1 MTEDGWRPLRGP
13 NPERRGAEAFV
24 VSPFMRLARVH
35 AFGAASDAAI
45 AVTLAGSIFFSISP
59 DDSRG
64 RVALYLALTMAP
76 FAIVAP
82 LLGPAI
88 DRAKGGR
95 RWMILGTAAGR
106 AVVSFLMI
114 SNIDSL
120 WLFPL
125 AFTILVLQKAY
136 SVAKSAVVPA
146 LVRSEGD
153 LVSANSRLAL
163 ISAISGM
170 AGATLSGIFSLIG
183 GPSFAAAIAM
193 VGFVATTVLATQVP
207 RTVVAAEP
215 AQEIERAE
223 LRDTQI
229 VLAAYATA
237 ILRGIVG
244 FVTFLLAFEFRG
256 GKEGLDISTDG
267 SAAGGMT
274 ATAEVRGIDIT
285 GDPAAPAWH
294 FGVVLLAAGI
304 GALIG
309 ARIAPSLRERTAEER
324 MLQTSLAAVALAAL
338 FAAFSFDLF
347 GAAVLSFFIAA
358 GAATGKLAFDSLVQR
373 EAPDANYG
381 RSFARFEARFQG
393 AWVIGAF
400 IPAVIPLNLAVGG
413 IAVAAA
419 AIFALLS
426 YLIGKPAHSA
436 VSFSSVRGSN
446 PLRNRQSRSPA
457 ESESPPMAAPAETTP
472 PPVAAEP
479 APDPGLDD
487 PDELTMEDLRP
498 SQPEAPAGT
507 SDYALGWGV
516 SEPIISSVDGV
527 EVDPPAAP
535 RPRRPDESTDDAST

>member
-1 MTEDGWRPLRGP
+1 
-13 NPERRGAEAFV
+13 
-24 VSPFMRLARVH
+24 MRLARVH

-106 AVVSFLMI
+106 AVMAFLMI

-170 AGATLSGIFSLIG
+170 AGASLSGIFSLIG

-400 IPAVIPLNLAVGG
+400 IPP
-413 IAVAAA
+413 
-419 AIFALLS
+419 
-426 YLIGKPAHSA
+426 
-436 VSFSSVRGSN
+436 
-446 PLRNRQSRSPA
+446 
-457 ESESPPMAAPAETTP
+457 
-472 PPVAAEP
+472 
-479 APDPGLDD
+479 
-487 PDELTMEDLRP
+487 
-498 SQPEAPAGT
+498 
-507 SDYALGWGV
+507 
-516 SEPIISSVDGV
+516 
-527 EVDPPAAP
+527 
-535 RPRRPDESTDDAST
+535 

>member
-1 MTEDGWRPLRGP
+1 
-13 NPERRGAEAFV
+13 
-24 VSPFMRLARVH
+24 
-35 AFGAASDAAI
+35 
-45 AVTLAGSIFFSISP
+45 
-59 DDSRG
+59 
-64 RVALYLALTMAP
+64 
-76 FAIVAP
+76 
-82 LLGPAI
+82 
-88 DRAKGGR
+88 
-95 RWMILGTAAGR
+95 MILGTAAGR
-106 AVVSFLMI
+106 AVMAFLMVG
-114 SNIDSL
+114 NIDSL

-146 LVRSEGD
+146 LVRSETD

-163 ISAISGM
+163 ISAVAGM
-170 AGATLSGIFSLIG
+170 VGAALSGVFSLIG

-207 RTVVAAEP
+207 RTVVAADPVEE
-215 AQEIERAE
+215 AERAE
-223 LRDTQI
+223 LRDTQV

-274 ATAEVRGIDIT
+274 ATARDIDIT

-304 GALIG
+304 GALLG

-324 MLQTSLAAVALAAL
+324 MLQTSLAAVGVAAL

-413 IAVAAA
+413 VAVAAA
-419 AIFALLS
+419 SLFALVS

-436 VSFSSVRGSN
+436 VSFPTVRATK
-446 PLRNRQSRSPA
+446 PLRGRIIKSRS
-457 ESESPPMAAPAETTP
+457 SSPPAAPAAPSEP
-472 PPVAAEP
+472 DVPVA
-479 APDPGLDD
+479 DPTESFDTDD
-487 PDELTMEDLRP
+487 HDHDDRDELTLEDLRP
-498 SQPEAPAGT
+498 TQPDAPAGT

-527 EVDPPAAP
+527 EVDPPAGAP
-535 RPRRPDESTDDAST
+535 QRRPDESADDTAT

>member
-1 MTEDGWRPLRGP
+1 
-13 NPERRGAEAFV
+13 
-24 VSPFMRLARVH
+24 MRLARVH

-106 AVVSFLMI
+106 AVMAFLMI

-170 AGATLSGIFSLIG
+170 AGASLSGIFSLIG

-446 PLRNRQSRSPA
+446 PLRNRQSKSPA

-479 APDPGLDD
+479 AADPGLDD

>member
-13 NPERRGAEAFV
+13 EPERRGAEAFT

-35 AFGAASDAAI
+35 AFGAASDASI

-88 DRAKGGR
+88 DAARGGR
-95 RWMILGTAAGR
+95 RWMIIGTAAGR
-106 AVVSFLMI
+106 AVMAFLMI
-114 SNIDSL
+114 SNIGSL

-125 AFTILVLQKAY
+125 AFTVLVLQKTY

-146 LVRSEGD
+146 LVRSESD

-163 ISAISGM
+163 ISAVSGM
-170 AGATLSGIFSLIG
+170 AGATASGLFSLIG
-183 GPSFAAAIAM
+183 GPPFAAAIAM
-193 VGFVATTVLATQVP
+193 VGFIATTVLATQVP

-215 AQEIERAE
+215 AQATERAE
-223 LRDTQI
+223 LRDSQI

-237 ILRGIVG
+237 ILRGVVG

-256 GKEGLDISTDG
+256 GKEGLDISTVG

-294 FGVVLLAAGI
+294 FGVVLLAAGV
-304 GALIG
+304 GAFLG
-309 ARIAPSLRERTAEER
+309 ARFAPKLRERTAEER
-324 MLQTSLAAVALAAL
+324 MLQTSLAAVGVAAL

-347 GAAVLSFFIAA
+347 GATVLSFFIAA

-381 RSFARFEARFQG
+381 RSVARFEARFQG

-413 IAVAAA
+413 GAVAAA
-419 AIFALLS
+419 AVFALAS

-436 VSFSSVRGSN
+436 VSFARVRTFN
-446 PLRNRQSRSPA
+446 PLRGRQTKTRA
-457 ESESPPMAAPAETTP
+457 EASTLAERDTP
-472 PPVAAEP
+472 VSGVP
-479 APDPGLDD
+479 APVESGPDPQLHD

-498 SQPEAPAGT
+498 SQPDAPAGT

-527 EVDPPAAP
+527 EVDPPTP
-535 RPRRPDESTDDAST
+535 SPRRPDDAPT

>member
-13 NPERRGAEAFV
+13 NPERQGAEAFA

-35 AFGAASDAAI
+35 ALGAASDAAI

-88 DRAKGGR
+88 DRARGGR
-95 RWMILGTAAGR
+95 RWMILGTAVGR
-106 AVVSFLMI
+106 AVMAFLMI
-114 SNIDSL
+114 SNIGSL

-125 AFTILVLQKAY
+125 AFAILVLQKAY

-146 LVRSEGD
+146 LVRSEAD

-163 ISAISGM
+163 LSAVSGMVGASISGL
-170 AGATLSGIFSLIG
+170 LSIIG
-183 GPSFAAAIAM
+183 GPGFAAAIAM
-193 VGFVATTVLATQVP
+193 IGFGATTVLATKVP

-215 AQEIERAE
+215 EEEQERAE
-223 LRDTQI
+223 LRDAEV

-256 GKEGLDISTDG
+256 GSEGLDISTDG

-274 ATAEVRGIDIT
+274 ATVRGIDIT

-294 FGVVLLAAGI
+294 FGVVLLAAGV
-304 GALIG
+304 GALLG
-309 ARIAPSLRERTAEER
+309 ARLAPNLRERIAEER
-324 MLQTSLAAVALAAL
+324 MLQFSLAAVGLAAL
-338 FAAFSFDLF
+338 FAASSFDLF
-347 GAAVLSFFIAA
+347 GAAVLSFFVAA

-393 AWVIGAF
+393 AWVAGAF

-413 IAVAAA
+413 VGVAAA
-419 AIFALLS
+419 SIFALVS

-436 VSFSSVRGSN
+436 LSLPTVRAARFPTIRAGKRPAASSTARTGASPVSETAV
-446 PLRNRQSRSPA
+446 PPA
-457 ESESPPMAAPAETTP
+457 EAA
-472 PPVAAEP
+472 
-479 APDPGLDD
+479 DD
-487 PDELTMEDLRP
+487 PDELTLEDLRP
-498 SQPEAPAGT
+498 TQPEAPAGT
-507 SDYALGWGV
+507 SDYAIGWGV

-527 EVDPPAAP
+527 EVDPPDTT
-535 RPRRPDESTDDAST
+535 RPRRPDGAADDPTL